1 MEIYNGEGRGTYW
14 IHWVME
20 RCRSFSG
27 LVHVDAAA
35 WVEEADELDGG
46 GAQACRRVVKREDE
60 DKKEKGGN
68 EKAA

>member
-1 MEIYNGEGRGTYW
+1 
-14 IHWVME
+14 ME
-20 RCRSFSG
+20 RSRSFSG

-60 DKKEKGGN
+60 DEKEKGGN